1 MDVQG
6 ESSMDDFDGKVA
18 FITGGASG
26 IGLGIATVLGSK
38 GMKLV
43 LADIEQAALDAAV
56 AGFEAKGVPVTGVI
70 CDVSKKASVDAA
82 ADHAIATFGKI
93 HVLCN
98 NAGVSPSGVLEET
111 TAGDWEWG
119 IGVNLMGVV
128 HGIQSIVPRIRA
140 HGEGGHVVNTASI
153 AGMVALPTLGIYA
166 ATKYAVVGISETLQ
180 GEVAAAGIGVSV
192 LCPAFVR
199 TKLADSGRNKP
210 EDLGPSTGMADF
222 VVQALNAG
230 MEPEEVGEHVYNA
243 IAANKLYIFTHGE
256 SKAGFEFRANSIL
269 DAFPDA

>member
-1 MDVQG
+1 MDQ
-6 ESSMDDFDGKVA
+6 FDGRVA

-26 IGLGIATVLGSK
+26 IGLGIAKALGAQ

-43 LADIEQAALDAAV
+43 LADIEQAALDGAV
-56 AGFEAKGVPVTGVI
+56 AHFEAQGVPVTGVV
-70 CDVSKKASVDAA
+70 CDVAQKASVDAA
-82 ADHAIATFGKI
+82 ADHAIATFDKI

-98 NAGVSPSGVLEET
+98 NAGVSPSGPIEET

-128 HGIQSIVPRIRA
+128 HGIQSIVPRIKS

-153 AGMVALPTLGIYA
+153 AGLVALPTLGIYT
-166 ATKYAVVGISETLQ
+166 ATKYAVVGISETLH

-199 TKLADSGRNKP
+199 TRLADSGRNKP
-210 EDLGPSTGMADF
+210 KKLGPTTGMAEF
-222 VVQALNAG
+222 VVQALESG
-230 MEPEEVGEHVYNA
+230 MEPEEVGEHVRKA
-243 IAANKLYIFTHGE
+243 IAENKLYIFTHGD
-256 SKAGFEFRANSIL
+256 SKAGFEFRANTIL
-269 DAFPDA
+269 QAFPEA